1 MANQY
6 KSSFNNPTIPSGEPV
21 DIMAQFTNNQ
31 PVVSNQPVVDNS
43 NVERKISTSIRMSL
57 EKRKEFKKYCID
69 KEINFHKFLIA
80 ACEEYMKNHP

>member
-6 KSSFNNPTIPSGEPV
+6 KSSFGNPAIPSGEPV
-21 DIMAQFTNNQ
+21 DVMAQF
-31 PVVSNQPVVDNS
+31 VGKQPVVDNS
-43 NVERKISTSIRMSL
+43 NDERKISTSIRMSL

-69 KEINFHKFLIA
+69 KEINFHQFFIA